1 MPWLTPFLHL
11 DFWIGVGVLAG
22 VYGIFTLGLQLN
34 VGFTG
39 ILNFGQAGFMAIG
52 AYTMGL
58 LVVDAGWTVWLA
70 LPAGIV
76 AAIAAGLLV
85 GLPSL
90 RLRTDYFAIA
100 TLAFAE
106 IVRYVAQNAE
116 FTGGNQGLIG
126 YDRAWEAWSASALHW
141 IAPWGLDGQ
150 IQLPLLVAVWSIFVV
165 ALVFLR
171 RIQRSPWGR
180 VCRAIREDED
190 AARSLGKNVFLYRL
204 QSLMIAA
211 ALGAVAGYF
220 LAWEVKLLYPSAF
233 DPTFTFFGYAILAL
247 GGFASYLGVAVGA
260 VAFWALLE
268 GTRLLPLPL
277 TAEQVAAL
285 RFILVGLVLIVFMAF
300 RPQGI
305 LGNRRE
311 LGMRRE

>member
-1 MPWLTPFLHL
+1 MAWLAPFLHL

-58 LVVDAGWTVWLA
+58 LVVDAGWAVWLA
-70 LPAGIV
+70 LPAGV
-76 AAIAAGLLV
+76 VVAIAAGLLV

-106 IVRYVAQNAE
+106 IVRYVAQNAA
-116 FTGGNQGLIG
+116 FTGGNQGLLG
-126 YDRAWEAWSASALHW
+126 YDRAWDAWSAWALRRL
-141 IAPWGLDGQ
+141 APWGFGGQ
-150 IQLPLLVAVWSIFVV
+150 IQLPLLVAVWAVFVV
-165 ALVFLR
+165 ALVLLR

-233 DPTFTFFGYAILAL
+233 DPTFTFFGYAIVAL
-247 GGFASYLGVAVGA
+247 GGFASYLGVAVGT
-260 VAFWALLE
+260 VALWTLLE

-285 RFILVGLVLIVFMAF
+285 RFIIVGLVLIAFMAA

>member
-1 MPWLTPFLHL
+1 MPWLGPFLHL

-58 LVVDAGWTVWLA
+58 LVVDAGWTDWLA
-70 LPAGIV
+70 LPAGVV

-116 FTGGNQGLIG
+116 FTGGNQGLLG
-126 YDRAWEAWSASALHW
+126 YDRAWEAWSASALRW
-141 IAPWGLDGQ
+141 IAPWGLGGQ
-150 IQLPLLVAVWSIFVV
+150 IQLPLLVAVWSTLVV
-165 ALVFLR
+165 ALVLLR

-247 GGFASYLGVAVGA
+247 GGFPSSLGVAVGA

>member
-1 MPWLTPFLHL
+1 MALLGSVLHL
-11 DFWIGVGVLAG
+11 DFWIGVAVLAG
-22 VYGIFTLGLQLN
+22 IYGIFTLGLQLN

-58 LVVDAGWTVWLA
+58 MVDGGWSLWWA
-70 LPAGIV
+70 LPAGV
-76 AAIAAGLLV
+76 LAAMLAGMLV

-90 RLRTDYFAIA
+90 RLRADYFAIA

-106 IVRYVAQNAE
+106 IVRYIAQNAE

-126 YDRAWEAWSASALHW
+126 YDRGWERLSAWMVGRVAG
-141 IAPWGLDGQ
+141 WGLGGQ
-150 IQLPLLVAVWSIFVV
+150 IQLPLLIAVWTIFAV
-165 ALVFLR
+165 ALVLLR
-171 RIQRSPWGR
+171 RLQRTPWAR

-190 AARSLGKNVFLYRL
+190 AARALGKNVFLYRL

-220 LAWEVKLLYPSAF
+220 LSWEVKLLYPSAF

-247 GGFASYLGVAVGA
+247 GGFASYYGVAVGT
-260 VAFWALLE
+260 VALWGLLE
-268 GTRLLPLPL
+268 GTRLIPLPL

-285 RFILVGLVLIVFMAF
+285 RFIVVGLVLIVFMAL
-300 RPQGI
+300 RPQGL
-305 LGNRRE
+305 LGNPRE
-311 LGMRRE
+311 IGMRRE

>member
-1 MPWLTPFLHL
+1 MALLAAFLHL
-11 DFWIGVGVLAG
+11 DFWIGVAVLAG

-58 LVVDAGWTVWLA
+58 LVVDSGWPVWA
-70 LPAGIV
+70 AV
-76 AAIAAGLLV
+76 AAGVVAAMLAGLLV

-90 RLRTDYFAIA
+90 RLRADYFAIA

-106 IVRYVAQNAE
+106 VVRYVAQNAE
-116 FTGGNQGLIG
+116 FTGGNQGLLG
-126 YDRAWEAWSASALHW
+126 YDRTWEALSGWALRRL
-141 IAPWGLDGQ
+141 APWGLGGQ
-150 IQLPLLVAVWSIFVV
+150 IQLPLVVAVWVV
-165 ALVFLR
+165 LAMALLLLR
-171 RIQRSPWGR
+171 RLQRTPWGR

-190 AARSLGKNVFLYRL
+190 AARALGKNVLLYRL

-247 GGFASYLGVAVGA
+247 GGFANYFGVALGTA
-260 VAFWALLE
+260 ALWGLLE

-285 RFILVGLVLIVFMAF
+285 RFILVGLVLIAFMAF